1 MREVELARQLPVR
14 ATRNTS
20 MRTFFQDLR
29 YGLRMLAKN
38 PGVTA
43 VAVITLALGIGANT
57 VVFSYVNAMLLRP
70 FAFRDLSRAV
80 FLWETFTKQSG
91 DRNSVAPANF
101 FDWRQQSKSFDYLS
115 AFHGWDA
122 NLTGGDV
129 AERIE
134 GFRVT
139 SDFFS
144 LIGIAPQLGRT
155 LAASDFH
162 PGSDTVVVL
171 SHGFWQRH
179 LGADPA
185 IVGKVL
191 ELNKQPFTVVA
202 VMPEDFDF
210 PVGAEAWAP
219 LNLTPAEQAVR
230 SENYLRVIGSLKP
243 GVSATQAQAD
253 LDSIARRLAQEYP
266 LTNAGHSVQV
276 EGIVE
281 HLTQGSRQFLSI
293 LTGAAFFVLL
303 LACANVANLHLA
315 RATVRQREIAVRRA
329 LGAGRWQIARQILT
343 ESALI
348 ALLGGVAGI
357 VFASWGAA
365 LLQQTVPPYIVQH
378 IPGLKHDQIDSTVL
392 AFTLIVAL
400 VAGILAGLA
409 PAFDASRSD
418 LNEVLKQGMRGGGA
432 SRGHNRLRAL
442 LVVSEVTLA
451 FVLLVGAGV
460 MVKGF
465 RHLLD
470 GNLGYDRTHVLTF
483 STALA
488 EPGNPDANRMREFY
502 DRAVERLSALPGV
515 KSAAVVTSAPSSW
528 NWNQTDYRG
537 EGQPPAAPGE
547 QRVAVSQSATP
558 SFFRALK
565 IPVVEGRAFTSE
577 DGPQAPPVAVISA
590 SLAKRI
596 WPDASVVGKRIRFGA
611 PDTSEPWRTIVGVAA
626 DIKQSPFDTESRPT
640 AYVPFDQVPLASA
653 TFIIRTEGDPL
664 GIAAA
669 ARAQVLSADSNEPP
683 FDMRTLA
690 QRVSDNLSGVE
701 GSARMM
707 IGFGVIALV
716 LAAAGIFALMAYS
729 VSQRTHEIG
738 IRLALGACPA
748 DISRMVVAN
757 AMKLAGIGLAI
768 GIPFSLALTEVAS
781 KAVFGLMPM
790 NGLVLAGILMLLSVV
805 AAFAAYLPA
814 RRATKVDPMVALR
827 YE

>member
-1 MREVELARQLPVR
+1 MGVKLLAMAQRNFKVSAILQDVR
-14 ATRNTS
+14 YS
-20 MRTFFQDLR
+20 
-29 YGLRMLAKN
+29 LRMLGKN
-38 PGVTA
+38 PGVTF
-43 VAVITLALGIGANT
+43 VAVLTLALGIGANT

-70 FAFRDLSRAV
+70 FAFRDLGRAV
-80 FLWETFTKQSG
+80 FLWETFTERSD
-91 DRNSVAPANF
+91 DRNSAAPANF
-101 FDWRQQSKSFDYLS
+101 GDWRRQAKTFDYLA

-139 SDFFS
+139 SDYFS

-155 LAASDFH
+155 LAAGDFH

-191 ELNKQPFTVVA
+191 ELNKQPFTVVG

-219 LNLTPAEQAVR
+219 LDLTPAEQAVR
-230 SENYLRVIGSLKP
+230 SENYLRVIGSLKA

-266 LTNAGHSVQV
+266 QTNAGHSVQV
-276 EGIVE
+276 EGIVD

-329 LGAGRWQIARQILT
+329 LGARRWQISRQVFT

-348 ALLGGVAGI
+348 ALLGGAAGI
-357 VFASWGAA
+357 VLASWGAD

-418 LNEVLKQGMRGGGA
+418 LNEVLKQGMRGGGP
-432 SRGHNRLRAL
+432 SRGHHRLRAL
-442 LVVSEVTLA
+442 LVVSEVALA

-470 GNLGYDRTHVLTF
+470 GDLGFDRTHVLTF

-488 EPGNPDANRMREFY
+488 ESGKLDASRMREFY
-502 DRAVERLSALPGV
+502 DRVVERLSALPGV

-528 NWNQTDYRG
+528 NWNQTGYRG

-547 QRVAVSQSATP
+547 QRVAVSQSTTP
-558 SFFRALK
+558 GFFRALK
-565 IPVVEGRAFTSE
+565 IPFVEGRAFTSK

-596 WPDASVVGKRIRFGA
+596 WPGESAIGKRIRFGA
-611 PDTSEPWRTIVGVAA
+611 ADTSEPWRTIVGVAG

-653 TFIIRTEGDPL
+653 TFVIRTEGDPL

-669 ARAQVLSADSNEPP
+669 ARAQVLSVDSNEPP

-690 QRVSDNLSGVE
+690 QRVSDNISGVE

-707 IGFGVIALV
+707 TGFGIISL
-716 LAAAGIFALMAYS
+716 LMAAAGIFALMAYS

-738 IRLALGACPA
+738 VRLALGARPT
-748 DISRMVVAN
+748 DISHMVVRG
-757 AMKLAGIGLAI
+757 AMKLALVGLAI
-768 GIPFSLALTEVAS
+768 GIPASLALSQAAS
-781 KAVFGLMPM
+781 GLLFGVIQTDP
-790 NGLVLAGILMLLSVV
+790 LVLAAFSLLLALV
-805 AAFAAYLPA
+805 AALAAYLPA

>member
-1 MREVELARQLPVR
+1 MW
-14 ATRNTS
+14 
-20 MRTFFQDLR
+20 TFFQDLR
-29 YGLRMLAKN
+29 FGLRMLAKN

-70 FAFRDLSRAV
+70 FAFKDLSRAV
-80 FLWETFTKQSG
+80 FLWETAPKLNSG
-91 DRNSVAPANF
+91 RFGAAPANF
-101 FDWRQQSKSFDYLS
+101 RDWQEQTMSFENL
-115 AFHGWDA
+115 AALHGWDV

-129 AERIE
+129 AERVE

-139 SDFFS
+139 SDYFA

-155 LAASDFH
+155 LAAGDFH
-162 PGSDTVVVL
+162 PGRDTVVVL

-185 IVGKVL
+185 IVGRVL
-191 ELNKQPFTVVA
+191 ELNKQSFTVVG
-202 VMPEDFDF
+202 VMPDDFDF

-219 LNLTPAEQAVR
+219 LDLTPAEQAVR
-230 SENYLRVIGSLKP
+230 SQNYLQVIGSLKA
-243 GVSATQAQAD
+243 GVAASQAQAD
-253 LDSIARRLAQEYP
+253 LDSIARRLAQKYP
-266 LTNAGHSVQV
+266 ETNAGRSVQV

-281 HLTQGSRQFLSI
+281 HLTQGSQQFLSI
-293 LTGAAFFVLL
+293 LMGAAFFVLL

-329 LGAGRWQIARQILT
+329 LGAGRWQIARQVLT
-343 ESALI
+343 ESGLI
-348 ALLGGVAGI
+348 ALLGGGAGI
-357 VFASWGAA
+357 VFASWGGA

-392 AFTLIVAL
+392 AFTLVVAL

-432 SRGHNRLRAL
+432 SRGHHRLRAL

-470 GNLGYDRTHVLTF
+470 ADPGFDRTHVLTF
-483 STALA
+483 RTAMDESA
-488 EPGNPDANRMREFY
+488 SKDPNRMRQFY
-502 DRAVERLSALPGV
+502 NGVVEKLSALPGV
-515 KSAAVVTSAPSSW
+515 ESAAVVTIMPSSW
-528 NWNQTDYRG
+528 DWNETLYRG

-547 QRVAVSQSATP
+547 IRIAGSQSATP
-558 SFFRALK
+558 GFLRTLK
-565 IPVVEGRAFTSE
+565 IPLLEGRWFSSD
-577 DGPQAPPVAVISA
+577 DGAQAPPVAVISA

-596 WPDASVVGKRIRFGA
+596 WPGASAVGKKIQLGA
-611 PDTSEPWRTIVGVAA
+611 PDSKEPWRTVVGVVG
-626 DIKQSPFDTESRPT
+626 DIKQASFDTEPRPT
-640 AYVPFDQVPLASA
+640 AYVPFDQVPVASA
-653 TFIIRTEGDPL
+653 TFAIRTLGDPL
-664 GIAAA
+664 ALAAA
-669 ARAQVLSADSNEPP
+669 ARTAVLRISSDDPP
-683 FDMRTLA
+683 FDTRTLA
-690 QRVSDNLSGVE
+690 QRLSDNASGVE

-707 IGFGVIALV
+707 TGFGVIALV
-716 LAAAGIFALMAYS
+716 LAGAGIFALMAYS

-738 IRLALGACPA
+738 IRLALGARPR

-757 AMKLAGIGLAI
+757 AMKLAAIGLAL
-768 GIPFSLALTEVAS
+768 GIPLSLALTEAAS

-790 NGLVLAGILMLLSVV
+790 DGLVLAG
-805 AAFAAYLPA
+805 
-814 RRATKVDPMVALR
+814 
-827 YE
+827 